1 MASTVQCPPACRD
14 TLRCR
19 PDITRSREWLRRAW
33 AFFLGGFG
41 AHNFY
46 IGLRGRA
53 IVQLCVT
60 LGSVAIIFLGAVVML
75 IGLGDPNV
83 SYDDDEVMTGLGAL
97 LFIGGCLLVL
107 AVTIWAFVELFM
119 ILAGNGRYGQDRY
132 GVPMR

>member
-1 MASTVQCPPACRD
+1 MIDRGSTHKGVRYRRCTERSGRTPASTASMAGMASTVQCPPACRD

-60 LGSVAIIFLGAVVML
+60 LGSVAIIFLG
-75 IGLGDPNV
+75 GCGDV
-83 SYDDDEVMTGLGAL
+83 GRSRRSERL
-97 LFIGGCLLVL
+97 L
-107 AVTIWAFVELFM
+107 
-119 ILAGNGRYGQDRY
+119 
-132 GVPMR
+132 

>member
-1 MASTVQCPPACRD
+1 
-14 TLRCR
+14 
-19 PDITRSREWLRRAW
+19 
-33 AFFLGGFG
+33 
-41 AHNFY
+41 
-46 IGLRGRA
+46 
-53 IVQLCVT
+53 
-60 LGSVAIIFLGAVVML
+60 ML

-132 GVPMR
+132 GVPRR